1 MCIIHTILK
10 VFFPCCIRKT
20 HYLVGASIET
30 PVTFSP
36 VLKRI
41 ASQHNLSEDE
51 CFGAYTELE
60 YFNNSQFQKQLK
72 YDRKYSLKDT
82 ENKVYITYMNKLL
95 QFDPIERKIRMRR
108 PNRIILDLN
117 YKNTFGLSK

>member
-1 MCIIHTILK
+1 MCIIHNILK

-51 CFGAYTELE
+51 CFGAYTELD
-60 YFNNSQFQKQLK
+60 YFNNSQFQKQMK
-72 YDRKYSLKDT
+72 YDRKDSLKETD
-82 ENKVYITYMNKLL
+82 NKAYITCMNKL
-95 QFDPIERKIRMRR
+95 FHVDPIERKIRMKI
-108 PNRIILDLN
+108 PNKLILELN
-117 YKNTFGLSK
+117 YKNTYGLSK